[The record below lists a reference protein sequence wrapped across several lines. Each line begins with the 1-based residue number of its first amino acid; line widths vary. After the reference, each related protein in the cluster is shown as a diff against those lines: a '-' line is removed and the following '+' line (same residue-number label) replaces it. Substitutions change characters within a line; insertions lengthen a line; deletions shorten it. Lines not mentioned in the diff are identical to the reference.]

1 MENVVN
7 RKKKSLEWEGVE
19 AGGNG
24 VCARLY
30 KRVVKCPGINLLVT
44 SSVKFVYT
52 SYEKRGQILISS
64 SPNTG
69 ERAVAAH
76 AIAICLLS

>member
-30 KRVVKCPGINLLVT
+30 KRVVNALINLLVT

-64 SPNTG
+64 PPNTG